1 MPYQGSKNYHG
12 PSRAKVASA
21 TGDGNDY
28 TASKDDQVVVR
39 DTNDSIQT
47 ITLPAVSDIQAGKTV
62 EVHDGGGN
70 AGTNNITVTANS
82 DDANING
89 ADQDITISTNYAVH
103 YFTYTGSEWLTQNSV
118 P

>member
-12 PSRAKVASA
+12 PSRAKIASA

-28 TASKDDQVVVR
+28 TADADDQVVVG
-39 DTNDSIQT
+39 DTTSSTQT
-47 ITLPAVSDIQAGKTV
+47 ITLPAVADIQTGAKV
-62 EVHDGGGN
+62 EIHDGGGN

-82 DDANING
+82 NDANING
-89 ADQDITISTNYAVH
+89 SDQDITISTNYARHV
-103 YFTYTGSEWLTQNSV
+103 FTYTGSEWLTQSSA

>member
-28 TASKDDQVVVR
+28 TATSDDQVVVG
-39 DTNDSIQT
+39 DTNDSVQT
-47 ITLPAVSDIQAGKTV
+47 VTLPDTTEIQAGKTV

-70 AGTNNITVTANS
+70 AGTNNITVTANA
-82 DDANING
+82 DDVNING
-89 ADQDITISTNYAVH
+89 AVQDITISTNYAVH
-103 YFTYTGSEWLTQNSV
+103 YFTYTGTEWLNQSSS